1 MSSVADLM
9 TTEVLALAPEMSLR
23 EAVEAL
29 GDEGVSG
36 APVVGSSRLEGVVS
50 VTDIMEF
57 QGSNPAVESPRAGQ
71 PSLSEELGGMGRS
84 DMDPDEDPGAF
95 FVDFWQDTRADTYQR
110 LSAEEDPD
118 WDLLGSHTI
127 SEVMTR
133 NVISVSPD
141 TSLQEAARIM
151 SERGI
156 HRVLVT
162 RDGELAG
169 ILTTTDLVRA
179 IAEGTIRA
187 VEK

>member
-9 TTEVLALAPEMSLR
+9 TSEVLTLAPEMSLR

-29 GDEGVSG
+29 GDAGVSG
-36 APVVGSSRLEGVVS
+36 APVVGGHRLEGVVS

-57 QGSNPAVESPRAGQ
+57 QGSNPAVEAPTSGE
-71 PSLSEELGGMGRS
+71 PSLSEELGGMGRP
-84 DMDPDEDPGAF
+84 DVDPDDDPGAF

-110 LSAEEDPD
+110 LSDEEHPD
-118 WDLLGSHTI
+118 WDLLGSHTV

-133 NVISVSPD
+133 NVISVAPE
-141 TSLQEAARIM
+141 TSIQAVARTM
-151 SERGI
+151 MERGI

-162 RDGELAG
+162 RDEELVG

-179 IAEGTIRA
+179 IAEG
-187 VEK
+187 VLPSEGS